1 MKAMIKIAV
10 VLSLAS
16 AMTFTSSAALRAQE
30 PIRVGATFAITG
42 PASFLGEPERNTV
55 KMIEEQ
61 INAAGGINGRP
72 LNLIIYDNVGD
83 PTKTVEAANRLI
95 KNDKVVAIIGPSQ
108 TPDTLPI
115 IPIVEKEEI
124 TLMAAA
130 AGNPIIQPVK
140 KWVFSTPQ
148 TNAQAIDK
156 ILDYIGSKKLSK
168 AAMIS
173 INNAFGDDGR
183 EQLQMLAP
191 KKGVQ
196 VVATEKF
203 DPKDTDMTAQ
213 LTKIKASGAM
223 AVLSWSVGPPPA
235 IVTKNFRQLGMQVPL
250 IQSHG
255 VASKKYIEMAG
266 TSANGVLL
274 PAGRLIV
281 ANQLTDTDPQ
291 KKLLLKYIKDYEEKF
306 KQPVSTFGGHAWDG
320 LMLVVNALKQVGPDK
335 AKIRDRIENTKNFIG
350 TAGIFNYSPTD
361 HNGLTKDAFVMVE
374 IVSGDWKLL
383 QF

>member
-1 MKAMIKIAV
+1 MKAFIKIV
-10 VLSLAS
+10 LILSLAS
-16 AMTFTSSAALRAQE
+16 AMIFISTSALRAQE

-55 KMIEEQ
+55 KMVEEQ

-72 LNLIIYDNVGD
+72 LNLIVYDNVGD

-148 TNAQAIDK
+148 TNAQAIEK
-156 ILDYIGSKKLSK
+156 ILDYVVAKKLNK
-168 AAMIS
+168 VAMIS
-173 INNAFGDDGR
+173 INNAFGEDGR
-183 EQLQMLAP
+183 MQLLDLGP
-191 KKGVQ
+191 KKAVQ

-213 LTKIKASGAM
+213 LTKIKAGGAM

-235 IVTKNFRQLGMQVPL
+235 IVTKNFRQLGIQGPL

-255 VASKKYIEMAG
+255 VASKRYIEMSG
-266 TSANGVLL
+266 TAANGVLL

-281 ANQLTDTDPQ
+281 ASQLPDSDPQ
-291 KKLLLKYIKDYEEKF
+291 KKLLLEYTKNYQEKF

-320 LMLVVNALKQVGPDK
+320 LMLVVNALKAVGPDK
-335 AKIRDRIENTKNFIG
+335 SKMRDHIENIKNFVG
-350 TAGIFNYSPTD
+350 TGGIFNYSPAD
-361 HNGLTKDAFVMVE
+361 HNGLTKDAFVIVE
-374 IVSGDWKLL
+374 IVNGDWKLS